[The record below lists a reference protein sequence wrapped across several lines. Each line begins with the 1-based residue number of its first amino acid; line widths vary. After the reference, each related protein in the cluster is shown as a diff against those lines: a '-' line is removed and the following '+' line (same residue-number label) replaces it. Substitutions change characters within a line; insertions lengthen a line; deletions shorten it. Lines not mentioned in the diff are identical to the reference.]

1 MTKDEALDLAA
12 EKNLDLVLV
21 SANPENPVC
30 KIMNYGKH
38 KFEQAKRE
46 KESKKRDNERYAGL
60 VKSAS
65 TPSSKASY
73 RKQKVDAAARHDSH
87 IESLKRQIESAKES
101 LKREK

>member
-1 MTKDEALDLAA
+1 MSKEYYRKRIIDLRASL
-12 EKNLDLVLV
+12 E
-21 SANPENPVC
+21 
-30 KIMNYGKH
+30 
-38 KFEQAKRE
+38 RE